1 MHPIDKILNNEI
13 RKNKTPSLQYTLF
26 NVDRIIHE
34 FSDGFADIKNK
45 KCVSDYTTYHVFS
58 ITKTFTALAILQ
70 LAEKEKLNIDD
81 PINKY
86 LPDFPYGSH
95 VKIWQ
100 LMAHTAGVP
109 NPNPLTWIH
118 LDSEHKDFNCNDFFN
133 QVFQKYHRPIS
144 RPNEKFIYSNLGYV
158 LLGRLIE
165 KVSGQ
170 KYEDYIKEWIIKP
183 LELYP
188 TELDFVIYNNK
199 EHAKG
204 YQKKFSF
211 LNLVFGFFIKKS
223 IFMDPEEGASWIP
236 FKNYYVNHPAYGGL
250 IGRPHAF
257 ILYIQ
262 ELLKPN
268 SSLISDNSKKM
279 LFTENRTNNGKAS
292 GMALSWFSGKLNS
305 FRYFT
310 HAGGGGGYYTEIR
323 IYPELKMGSVLILNR
338 SGISD
343 KRFLDK
349 LDKHY
354 IKIY

>member
-1 MHPIDKILNNEI
+1 MHAIDKILINEI
-13 RKNKTPSLQYTLF
+13 RKNKTPSVQYTLF
-26 NVDRIIHE
+26 NVERIIHE

-45 KCVSDYTTYHVFS
+45 KRVNDYTTYNVFS
-58 ITKTFTALAILQ
+58 VTKTFTALAILQ

-81 PINKY
+81 PIKKY
-86 LPDFPYGSH
+86 LPNFPYGSD

-100 LMAHTAGVP
+100 LMTHTAGVP
-109 NPNPLTWIH
+109 NPNPLNWIH
-118 LDSEHKDFNCNDFFN
+118 LDSEHKNFNRTEFFD
-133 QVFQKYHRPIS
+133 QIFQKYPRLKS
-144 RPNEKFIYSNLGYV
+144 QPNEKFSYSNLGYV

-165 KVSGQ
+165 KLSDQ
-170 KYEDYIKEWIIKP
+170 KYEDYIKEWIINP

-188 TELDFVIYNNK
+188 TELDFVIYNKK

-204 YQKKFSF
+204 YQKKISL
-211 LNLVFGFFIKKS
+211 LNLALGFFIKKS
-223 IFMDPEEGASWIP
+223 IFMDPEEDAWIP
-236 FKNYYVNHPAYGGL
+236 FKNYYTNHPAYGGL
-250 IGRPHAF
+250 IGRPQAF

-323 IYPELKMGSVLILNR
+323 IYPELKMGSVLVLNR
-338 SGISD
+338 TGISD
-343 KRFLDK
+343 QRFLDK